1 MGVFMNG
8 GLVLVFILF
17 FMYSIYIIRN
27 NMISIA
33 GVKIKRS
40 PMLLAAQLSQ
50 MLVLV
55 LLFSFSGT
63 FIHSTSIL
71 LFMLGGLFLG
81 EMFIL
86 KRDLNK
92 YFMQVDGK
100 HYGLGILGIRHIIVF
115 ICQSIMLVLLGLYYW

>member
-1 MGVFMNG
+1 MNG

-33 GVKIKRS
+33 GIKIKRS

-50 MLVLV
+50 MLIIV

-63 FIHSTSIL
+63 FIHSTSIFM
-71 LFMLGGLFLG
+71 FMLAGLFLG

-86 KRDLNK
+86 KGDLN
-92 YFMQVDGK
+92 
-100 HYGLGILGIRHIIVF
+100 IL
-115 ICQSIMLVLLGLYYW
+115 CK

>member
-1 MGVFMNG
+1 
-8 GLVLVFILF
+8 
-17 FMYSIYIIRN
+17 
-27 NMISIA
+27 MISIA
-33 GVKIKRS
+33 GIKIKRS

-50 MLVLV
+50 MLIIV

-63 FIHSTSIL
+63 FIHSTSIFM
-71 LFMLGGLFLG
+71 FMLAGLFLG

-86 KRDLNK
+86 KGDLNR
-92 YFMQVDGK
+92 YFMQVEGK

>member
-1 MGVFMNG
+1 MGVFMNS

-17 FMYSIYIIRN
+17 FIYSIYIIRN

-33 GVKIKRS
+33 GIKIKRS

-50 MLVLV
+50 MLIIV

-63 FIHSTSIL
+63 FIHSTSIFM
-71 LFMLGGLFLG
+71 FMLAGLFLG

-86 KRDLNK
+86 KGDLNR
-92 YFMQVDGK
+92 YFMQVEGK

-115 ICQSIMLVLLGLYYW
+115 ICQSIMLVLFGLYYW